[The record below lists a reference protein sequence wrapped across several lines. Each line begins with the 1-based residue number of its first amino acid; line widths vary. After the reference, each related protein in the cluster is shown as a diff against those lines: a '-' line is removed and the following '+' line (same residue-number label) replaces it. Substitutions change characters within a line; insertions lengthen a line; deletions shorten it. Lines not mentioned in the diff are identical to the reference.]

1 MIGTRN
7 GSSAAAGE
15 TVKTTSRVLVL
26 LALAVLLMPVT
37 RAATSSDDAP
47 RRFSIAISGGAS
59 LGAYEAGLGWGVLH
73 AIRVFEHQGDVAG
86 GRIRQLEAAS
96 FAGASAGGINAV
108 LSAMT
113 WCVRPESEGGFP
125 NRIDDN
131 VFRNLWMLPD
141 VNNLLPPRPD
151 SPLYVEGDALLS
163 RSSLREA
170 GDQLAARWAMPAY
183 RSGCR
188 APVALTFTR
197 VVPERLTVNDVEV
210 RNQRFYTAF
219 ELRTQKDGRAGFF
232 FDPADYPSLQDPS
245 LILLPR
251 EKGAP
256 AHSISPQLVLESV
269 YTTSSV
275 PVGFGRRKVTHCR
288 TQSGVV
294 NRAPEEDAAAPGI
307 AEAALNCP
315 AGYELAEAE
324 FADGGLF
331 DNLPLGVARSLAE
344 RDRHTAGEPLPVMY
358 MYLDPDRTRFPVPK
372 GDSSRACEQPN
383 PPAACSKLDYGIGSE
398 SELLLGAIGSARKYE
413 LYRELTGDSWD
424 ASMPALAAKAVIALA
439 ERGRQPDCRD
449 LLPFF
454 AGTPDCITR
463 LRHTSRMLELS
474 YGHETVAVRV
484 PFSVERL
491 QQAGIATGC
500 MRDGQA
506 GSVCRLNTERLRE
519 VLADAL
525 ITALRRAGR
534 ANDPLIARAQRARFE
549 MRDDRSLRVSS
560 RGAPVTGSLLGAFGA
575 FLDRKFREY
584 DYYVGVYDAL
594 VSISDTVCRMQYSL
608 DRRSPDYP
616 GCVNRVAKRVY
627 DKLGVAND
635 ARGRYTLALL
645 ARAEFGSA
653 GQLTFAYEPMPAE
666 DHDMRLVH
674 EALAKTLA
682 VGTRS
687 DDSQGFFHVE
697 ETFFRYLRTEGF
709 KATPVPDGS
718 KPLLAQIMANPDYWS
733 SEAVQRFTER
743 LVLLEEDARDIFR
756 AREPDPEKREE
767 AMVGLLGATSHIL
780 RSSTYNLPSFTFAP
794 STAPDRWFARN
805 LIPYELAF
813 DMVDGDMMLTWQP
826 TWSLGRSAALSVR
839 GTIGLAGG
847 LIDAGSA
854 ADRKNYLLLGPD
866 LTWSTGHQLWSS
878 WGAMAGWY
886 HTFQSPATGKQDA
899 PAFDVHVGLFKDRIR
914 LGIGARDANDI
925 GDNWFLSLGIAD
937 LPGLIYWLTR

>member
-1 MIGTRN
+1 MRVRLVWAVIGLWASVATL
-7 GSSAAAGE
+7 GHAQSGLDGE
-15 TVKTTSRVLVL
+15 V
-26 LALAVLLMPVT
+26 
-37 RAATSSDDAP
+37 

-73 AIRVFEHQGDVAG
+73 AIRTFEHQGDVAG
-86 GRIRQLEAAS
+86 GRIRQFEAAS

-108 LSAMT
+108 MSAMA
-113 WCVRPESEGGFP
+113 WCVRPETEGGFP

-141 VNNLLPPRPD
+141 VNNLLPPRPH
-151 SPLYVEGDALLS
+151 SPLYAEGDALLS

-170 GDQLAARWAMPAY
+170 GEELAARWAMPAY

-197 VVPERLTVNDVEV
+197 VVPERLTVNDIEV

-232 FDPADYPSLQDPS
+232 FNPADYPSLEDPS

-256 AHSISPQLVLESV
+256 AYSIAPQFILESM

-275 PVGFGRRKVTHCR
+275 PVGFGRRKLSHCR
-288 TQSGVV
+288 TQSGAVY
-294 NRAPEEDAAAPGI
+294 RIPDEEVMAPGV

-344 RDRHTAGEPLPVMY
+344 RDRHTASKLLPIMY
-358 MYLDPDRTRFPVPK
+358 LYLDPERTRFPVPK
-372 GDSSRACEQPN
+372 GDSTRACEQPN
-383 PPAACSKLDYGIGSE
+383 PPAACSKLDYGLGSE
-398 SELLLGAIGSARKYE
+398 SRLLLDAIGSARKYE
-413 LYRELTGDSWD
+413 LYRELTGESWGEG
-424 ASMPALAAKAVIALA
+424 MPTLALKAAIALA
-439 ERGRQPDCRD
+439 EHGRQPDCRD

-454 AGTPDCITR
+454 QGTLDCVAR
-463 LRHTSRMLELS
+463 LRQTGRLLELNYS
-474 YGHETVAVRV
+474 HETVAIRA
-484 PFSVERL
+484 PFSVDRL
-491 QQAGIATGC
+491 QQAGLATGC
-500 MRDGQA
+500 VPDGRA
-506 GSVCRLNTERLRE
+506 SSVCRLNTGRLRGT
-519 VLADAL
+519 LADAL
-525 ITALRRAGR
+525 VTALRRTGQ
-534 ANDPLIARAQRARFE
+534 ANDPLIARVQRARFE

-594 VSISDTVCRMQYSL
+594 VSVSDTVCRLQYSL
-608 DRRSPDYP
+608 DRRSPNYP
-616 GCVNRVAKRVY
+616 GCVNRVAKGVY

-645 ARAEFGSA
+645 ARAEFEPA
-653 GQLTFAYEPMPAE
+653 GQLTFAYEPMPTE
-666 DHDMRLVH
+666 DRDMRVVH
-674 EALAKTLA
+674 EGLAKTLA
-682 VGTRS
+682 AGARS

-697 ETFFRYLRTEGF
+697 ETFFRHLHAEGF
-709 KATPVPDGS
+709 QATPLPDGS

-733 SEAVQRFTER
+733 SEMVGRFTER
-743 LVLLEEDARDIFR
+743 LVLMEEQARDIFK

-767 AMVGLLGATSHIL
+767 AMVGVLGATSHVL
-780 RSSTYNLPSFTFAP
+780 RSATYTYPSFSLAP
-794 STAPDRWFARN
+794 STAPDHWFARN
-805 LIPYELAF
+805 LIPYEFGF
-813 DMVDGDMMLTWQP
+813 DLVDGDLLLTWQP
-826 TWSLGRSAALSVR
+826 TWTLGSGTQFGLR

-847 LIDAGSA
+847 LIDSGSTA
-854 ADRKNYLLLGPD
+854 ARENYFLLGPE
-866 LTWSTGHQLWSS
+866 LTWSTGNQLWSS

-886 HTFQSPATGKQDA
+886 HTFQSPSTGRQDA
-899 PAFDVHVGLFKDRIR
+899 PAFDVHIGLFRDRIR
-914 LGIGARDANDI
+914 LGLGARDANDVS
-925 GDNWFLSLGIAD
+925 DNWFLSLGIAD
-937 LPGLIYWLTR
+937 VPGLIYWLTR